1 MKDFFLNNNFSFS
14 FLFKGEMRV
23 SEDVGKE
30 LVSTLT
36 GSIFFSIKENLSL
49 FAWVAISILLS
60 VNVIGKLEVL
70 SVFFGTY
77 SW

>member
-49 FAWVAISILLS
+49 FA
-60 VNVIGKLEVL
+60 
-70 SVFFGTY
+70 
-77 SW
+77 